1 MTKPFDVAMDAVHGM
16 DVLQPSQ
23 SFLTDPRDML
33 LGHGKSFILLEQ
45 LSQTAT
51 TLPGLKV
58 I

>member
-1 MTKPFDVAMDAVHGM
+1 MDAVHGV

-33 LGHGKSFILLEQ
+33 LRHGKGFILLEQ

-51 TLPGLKV
+51 TLPGLTV
-58 I
+58 C